1 MKKTCRVCNKEEGT
15 GKRRMFQIPEDL
27 EKWEQRAKT
36 SKEDWK
42 WQTGIT
48 AHRLSESNW
57 RKATCRSKGGNRKST
72 NVQACQ
78 LEVSGTMPPPMALC
92 CEILAG
98 GARADGQCC
107 SLITTRGWSCASSGK
122 LSVLLWL
129 MLTIKES
136 LMGCGEVKRGT
147 LAQVQRTP
155 TCGS

>member
-1 MKKTCRVCNKEEGT
+1 MKKTCRACNKEQGT
-15 GKRRMFQIPEDL
+15 GKRRMFQIPEEL
-27 EKWEQRAKT
+27 EKREQRAKT

-78 LEVSGTMPPPMALC
+78 LEVSGTMSPPMALC
-92 CEILAG
+92 CEVLAG

-107 SLITTRGWSCASSGK
+107 SL
-122 LSVLLWL
+122 LWL
-129 MLTIKES
+129 MLTTKES
-136 LMGCGEVKRGT
+136 LMGCGEGT
-147 LAQVQRTP
+147 GRRLVDLDLGSIGQSTP
-155 TCGS
+155 RRR